1 MFTVWTEPAKK
12 DQILEKLQR
21 DGIGV
26 AVNYRAVHLLKFYR
40 KTFDY
45 KEGRFPNA
53 EWIGNSTISIPLY
66 PKLTDEEINYVIKNL
81 IQAA

>member
-1 MFTVWTEPAKK
+1 LFTVWTEPAKK

-45 KEGRFPNA
+45 
-53 EWIGNSTISIPLY
+53 
-66 PKLTDEEINYVIKNL
+66 
-81 IQAA
+81 